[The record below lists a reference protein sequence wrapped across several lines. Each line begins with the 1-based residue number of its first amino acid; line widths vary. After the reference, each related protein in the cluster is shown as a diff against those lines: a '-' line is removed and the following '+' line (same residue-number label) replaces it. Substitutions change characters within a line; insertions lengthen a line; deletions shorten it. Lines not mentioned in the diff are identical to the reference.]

1 MFHRTQKRDSWSFC
15 APEVAHRFSAT
26 LSLERLPMSVVDD
39 LRKLLQDLVTPELRA
54 QAVKLDQIEKRMDGL
69 DKRLTES
76 IAELR
81 GEMRAQWDATRA
93 EVRSGVAQIAE
104 HLRIDKRLAALEEDR
119 QRKELPEKQ

>member
-1 MFHRTQKRDSWSFC
+1 
-15 APEVAHRFSAT
+15 
-26 LSLERLPMSVVDD
+26 MSVVDD
-39 LRKLLQDLVTPELRA
+39 LGKLLQDLVTPELRA
-54 QAVKLDQIEKRMDGL
+54 QAVKLDHIEKRMDGL

-104 HLRIDKRLAALEEDR
+104 HLRIDKRLAALEQDR
-119 QRKELPEKQ
+119 ERKLLPEKQ